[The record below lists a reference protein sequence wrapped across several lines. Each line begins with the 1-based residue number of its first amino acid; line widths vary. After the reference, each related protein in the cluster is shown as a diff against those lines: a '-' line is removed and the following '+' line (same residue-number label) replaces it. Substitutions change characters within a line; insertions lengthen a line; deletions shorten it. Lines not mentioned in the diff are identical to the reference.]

1 MEIWHSL
8 ESVPGP
14 EKPLVLALGNFDG
27 LHRGHRS
34 LLDQMIR
41 YSRQEGKT
49 PGVFLF
55 HPHPQHYL
63 DPAGSPKMLLDLD
76 KKLELLARLGI
87 EAAFVIAFDGGM
99 ASLTAG
105 EFVKTILVD
114 KLKVAGVFVGFN
126 YRFGHQAL
134 GTPEQLRSY
143 GERYGFTVSVIPP
156 VFVAGALVSSTAV
169 RTALES
175 GDVAR
180 AQQLLGYWPVIRGVV
195 APGDS
200 RGRLLGF
207 PTANVATAQEV
218 LIPLPGVYAGSAR
231 IAGGRYATVVNIGSR
246 PTFVDSRQI
255 VIEAHLLQF
264 KGSVYGE
271 SIEIDLFARLRG
283 ERRFESAEALVL
295 QIEKDIQESVVIER
309 REVSGSTGS
318 RLQRGIASPTEA

>member
-1 MEIWHSL
+1 MEVWHSL
-8 ESVPGP
+8 ESVPSL
-14 EKPLVLALGNFDG
+14 ERKLVLALGNFDG

-55 HPHPQHYL
+55 HPHPLYYL
-63 DPAGSPKMLLDLD
+63 DPVGSPKMLLDLD
-76 KKLELLARLGI
+76 KKLELLAGLGI
-87 EAAFVIAFDGGM
+87 EAAFVIAFDRGM
-99 ASLTAG
+99 ASLDAG

-114 KLKVAGVFVGFN
+114 QLKVAGVFVGFN
-126 YRFGHQAL
+126 YRFGRLAS

-143 GERYGFTVSVIPP
+143 GEQYGFTVSVIPP
-156 VFVAGALVSSTAV
+156 VFVSGSLVSSTAI
-169 RTALES
+169 RSALES
-175 GDVAR
+175 GDVVR
-180 AQQLLGYWPVIRGVV
+180 AQQLLGYRPVIRGVV

-207 PTANVATAQEV
+207 PTANVATAEEV

-231 IAGGRYATVVNIGSR
+231 IAGGRYTTVVNIGSR

-271 SIEIDLFARLRG
+271 NIEIDLFARLRG

-295 QIEKDIQESVVIER
+295 QIEKDIQESVVIES
-309 REVSGSTGS
+309 REVSG
-318 RLQRGIASPTEA
+318 RQQN